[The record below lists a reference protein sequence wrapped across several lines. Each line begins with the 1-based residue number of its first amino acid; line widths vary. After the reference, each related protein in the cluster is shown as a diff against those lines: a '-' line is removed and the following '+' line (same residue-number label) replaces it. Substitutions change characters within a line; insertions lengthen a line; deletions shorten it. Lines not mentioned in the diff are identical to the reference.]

1 MTREEAATA
10 SRQAVLQTIVE
21 HEPISRADVARAT
34 RLTRGT
40 VSAIVADLLKK
51 GWVIE
56 LGLGETNGGKPPTM
70 LGFDG
75 DKARVV
81 AIDLSQRPFL
91 GSLLDLRGGVIRTER
106 GDDPD
111 AVGDEALA
119 DLDGLVERLLAS
131 PGRVVLGIGIGT
143 PGVVDDEGVVIN
155 AANLGWHDVKLGR
168 HLSDRFGLPVH
179 VTNDADAAALAEY
192 ARLDPGS
199 VRNLIAIRIGEG
211 VGAGIILDGRPFRG
225 EGHAAGE
232 LGHVRVGDS
241 DIECR
246 CGNRGCLETVAALP
260 RLRTQEASAS
270 QPETGGGAVFDPRA
284 VEAAGTSLGR
294 VIAAMVGILDV
305 HRIVIG
311 GEIIGAGAAFLAAV
325 RAEVAQSVLTPIA
338 PTLDIVYSEL
348 DSRSV
353 ILGSVALVVRQE
365 LGVVS
370 Q

>member
-1 MTREEAATA
+1 M
-10 SRQAVLQTIVE
+10 LQTIVE

-40 VSAIVADLLKK
+40 VSAIVADLLNE

-75 DKARVV
+75 DQARVV
-81 AIDLSQRPFL
+81 AIDLSRRPFL

-106 GDDPD
+106 GDRPE
-111 AVGDEALA
+111 AIGDEALE
-119 DLDGLVERLLAS
+119 DLDRMVERLLAS
-131 PGRVVLGIGIGT
+131 PERVVLGIGVGT

-155 AANLGWHDVKLGR
+155 AANLGWHDIKLGR

-211 VGAGIILDGRPFRG
+211 IGAGIILDGRPFRG

-260 RLRTQEASAS
+260 RLWAQDAPHP
-270 QPETGGGAVFDPRA
+270 QTGGGAGFDPPA
-284 VEAAGTSLGR
+284 IEAAGTSLGR
-294 VIAAMVGILDV
+294 VIATMVGILDV

-311 GEIIGAGAAFLAAV
+311 GEIIGAGVAFLTAV
-325 RAEVAQSVLTPIA
+325 RAEVAKSVLTPIA

-353 ILGSVALVVRQE
+353 ILGSAALVVRQE